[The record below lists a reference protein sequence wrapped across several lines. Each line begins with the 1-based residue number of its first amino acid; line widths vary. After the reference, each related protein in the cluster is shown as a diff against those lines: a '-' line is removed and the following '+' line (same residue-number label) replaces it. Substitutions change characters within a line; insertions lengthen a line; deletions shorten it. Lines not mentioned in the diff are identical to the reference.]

1 MIYQLAKPMLLI
13 LATIVPMWWL
23 MRLLYRSIYQAGPYS
38 LQRES
43 QNSVFL
49 AYLVCLL
56 CITLY
61 PIPLVRIPSHGFS
74 QVNLVPVKRTYSELN
89 AILQSDRKSLA
100 FRSLQNI
107 IGNLLLF
114 LPLGIFL
121 PMVLSIRSFVKVFLI
136 AIGFSISIECCQY
149 FLRHFRIYRS
159 VDVDDIILNTVG
171 ALIGL
176 ALYMLFRRTPPTL
189 IPAGDVGEMASS

>member
-1 MIYQLAKPMLLI
+1 MLYQLAKPMLMI
-13 LATIVPMWWL
+13 LATVIPVWWL
-23 MRLLYRSIYQAGPYS
+23 LRAVYRSVANKGPLS

-43 QNSVFL
+43 QQSIFL

-61 PIPLVRIPSHGFS
+61 PIPLVRIQSHGFS
-74 QVNLVPVKRTYSELN
+74 QVNLVPVKRTFSELS
-89 AILQSDRKSLA
+89 AILHSDRKWLA

-114 LPLGIFL
+114 IPLGLFL
-121 PMVLSIRSFVKVFLI
+121 PKILAIRSFLSVFLI
-136 AIGFSISIECCQY
+136 AGLFSLGIESAQY
-149 FLRHFRIYRS
+149 LLRHFRIYRS
-159 VDVDDIILNTVG
+159 VDIDDIILNTLG

-176 ALYMLFRRTPPTL
+176 GLYVL
-189 IPAGDVGEMASS
+189 ISRGREGEVDLGPKADLAT